1 MNTLPTN
8 HSQPRKI
15 GSCHPDGTPF
25 SFIALSA
32 CADSYRPGYCRSH
45 CNNHF
50 QNNSPNCFLFFFHC
64 TTVFFRCFYYVL
76 RWPTVLS
83 ANLLLFQR
91 PADYPEAFRYSGIL
105 RTIRRLVDVQEFQR
119 LSGNWQRFGNP
130 KNRRETGEDSR
141 IPKIVGRLV
150 DVRESQGS
158 SGDWQRFEIPE
169 NYPETYED
177 SESLRFFP

>member
-1 MNTLPTN
+1 
-8 HSQPRKI
+8 
-15 GSCHPDGTPF
+15 
-25 SFIALSA
+25 
-32 CADSYRPGYCRSH
+32 
-45 CNNHF
+45 
-50 QNNSPNCFLFFFHC
+50 
-64 TTVFFRCFYYVL
+64 
-76 RWPTVLS
+76 
-83 ANLLLFQR
+83 
-91 PADYPEAFRYSGIL
+91 
-105 RTIRRLVDVQEFQR
+105 VDVQEFQR